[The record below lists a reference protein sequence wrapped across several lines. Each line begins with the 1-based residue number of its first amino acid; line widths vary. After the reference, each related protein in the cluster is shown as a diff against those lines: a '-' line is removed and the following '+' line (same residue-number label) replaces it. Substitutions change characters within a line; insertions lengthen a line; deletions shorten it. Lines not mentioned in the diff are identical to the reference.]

1 MPKLNGLSLKQ
12 QKFIDAY
19 LGAANGNG
27 TKAAQLAGYKG
38 SPQTL
43 KAVASENLAKP
54 NLAREI
60 QKRLKTAM
68 TGDEVLQELSDLASA
83 DCDEPVRVSDKL
95 KALELMGKNHKLFTD
110 KVETNEPDPA
120 RLAQEF
126 LELVRIAAERAR
138 LAAMRDGPQLMI
150 GNGEGTG

>member
-27 TKAAQLAGYKG
+27 TKAAQLAGYRG

-43 KAVASENLAKP
+43 KAVASENLTKP
-54 NLAREI
+54 DIARGVK
-60 QKRLKTAM
+60 KRLKAAM
-68 TGDEVLQELSDLASA
+68 TADEVLQELSDVASA

-95 KALELMGKNHKLFTD
+95 KALELMGKHHKLFTD
-110 KVETNEPDPA
+110 KVETNEVDLPQ
-120 RLAQEF
+120 LAEEF
-126 LELVRIAAERAR
+126 MELVQKATERR
-138 LAAMRDGPQLMI
+138 
-150 GNGEGTG
+150 GNWQRRVMAHN